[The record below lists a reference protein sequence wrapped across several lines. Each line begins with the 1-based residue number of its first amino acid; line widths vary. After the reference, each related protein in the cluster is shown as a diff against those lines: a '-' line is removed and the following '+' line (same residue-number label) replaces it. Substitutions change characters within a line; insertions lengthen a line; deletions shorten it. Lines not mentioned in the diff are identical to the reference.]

1 MNPNSTFTAS
11 STRRRI
17 FEELEK
23 IAADPTYTT
32 TITHHGR
39 PLAVIISYD
48 EFRRWQ
54 ETARLAA
61 DPLLVRDLKD
71 LEPDLQKG
79 NIITYQELFG
89 HPQPGLGEIQK
100 GEIVYR
106 VKHAAQE
113 DSSKSTITGPKS
125 ETNDKP

>member
-48 EFRRWQ
+48 EYRRWQ
-54 ETARLAA
+54 ETIAVAA

-71 LEPDLQKG
+71 IETDLQTG
-79 NIITYQELFG
+79 NIVTYQELFG
-89 HPQPGLGEIQK
+89 VPQPGLGNIDK
-100 GEIVYR
+100 GEVVYR
-106 VKHAAQE
+106 VRHATQAENSQTN
-113 DSSKSTITGPKS
+113 KSTNEQK
-125 ETNDKP
+125 N

>member
-39 PLAVIISYD
+39 PLAMIISYD
-48 EFRRWQ
+48 EYRRWQ
-54 ETARLAA
+54 ETIAVAA

-71 LEPDLQKG
+71 IEADLKQG

-89 HPQPGLGEIQK
+89 VPQPGLGEIPK

-106 VKHAAQE
+106 VRHATQTDA
-113 DSSKSTITGPKS
+113 SKSEILNPKS
-125 ETNDKP
+125 ETNS

>member
-39 PLAVIISYD
+39 PLAVIISY
-48 EFRRWQ
+48 EEYSRWQ
-54 ETARLAA
+54 ETIATAA
-61 DPLLVRDLKD
+61 DPLLVR
-71 LEPDLQKG
+71 E
-79 NIITYQELFG
+79 
-89 HPQPGLGEIQK
+89 K
-100 GEIVYR
+100 GEVVYR
-106 VKHAAQE
+106 VRHATQAENSQTN
-113 DSSKSTITGPKS
+113 KSTNEQK
-125 ETNDKP
+125 N

>member
-23 IAADPTYTT
+23 IAADPAYTT

-39 PLAVIISYD
+39 PLAVILSYD
-48 EFRRWQ
+48 EYRRWQ
-54 ETARLAA
+54 ETVATAA

-71 LEPDLQKG
+71 IEADLKQG
-79 NIITYQELFG
+79 NILTYQELFG
-89 HPQPGLGEIQK
+89 CPQPGLGEIAK

-106 VKHAAQE
+106 VRHATQ
-113 DSSKSTITGPKS
+113 
-125 ETNDKP
+125 

>member
-23 IAADPTYTT
+23 IAADPAYTT

-39 PLAVIISYD
+39 PLAVIVSYD
-48 EFRRWQ
+48 EYRRWQ
-54 ETARLAA
+54 ETVATAA

-71 LEPDLQKG
+71 IETDLKQG

-89 HPQPGLGEIQK
+89 VPQPGIGQIPK

-106 VKHAAQE
+106 VRHATQP
-113 DSSKSTITGPKS
+113 DSSKS
-125 ETNDKP
+125 ETLNSKPE

>member
-1 MNPNSTFTAS
+1 MNPDSTFTAS

-39 PLAVIISYD
+39 PLAMIISYD
-48 EFRRWQ
+48 EYRRWQ
-54 ETARLAA
+54 ETVAVAA
-61 DPLLVRDLKD
+61 DPLLVRDLKG

-89 HPQPGLGEIQK
+89 RPQPGLGEIQK

-106 VKHAAQE
+106 VRHANQ
-113 DSSKSTITGPKS
+113 
-125 ETNDKP
+125 